1 MGKVKDFLKNNWGLV
16 LMASVGVLV
25 VYDIFKTS
33 TPVKIEKKAEEKS
46 GFDGTESKIVQ
57 FTLTNNTGSE
67 QRFPL
72 FKSIGGGVNPN
83 VGIMPSM
90 SFFNQTLAREPKL
103 VKAMEFRS
111 INPNGQAQVT
121 KLISKVCKD
130 ASGEESK
137 TNYFPMVSVNQYQ
150 GNITVVQPDNLIL
163 DGECYLEYTLNPNTI
178 VSLTMVYDIVIKGD
192 MGNLV
197 DQKIG

>member
-1 MGKVKDFLKNNWGLV
+1 MGKVKDFLKSNWGLV

-25 VYDIFKTS
+25 VYDIFKTPA
-33 TPVKIEKKAEEKS
+33 PVKAEKKAEEKS
-46 GFDGTESKIVQ
+46 GFDGTESKIIQ

-83 VGIMPSM
+83 VGINPSM

-130 ASGEESK
+130 ANGEESK

-178 VSLTMVYDIVIKGD
+178 VSLTMVY
-192 MGNLV
+192 
-197 DQKIG
+197 